1 MKQMLPA
8 DAEPAP
14 YLGEQIRERLLR
26 DPRIGELDLHVS
38 VDGRSVIVTGHVST
52 DDRRRAVSEAL
63 DEFLPDHDVR
73 NETTVSVYPE
83 APEEIP

>member
-1 MKQMLPA
+1 MTRS

-26 DPRIGELDLHVS
+26 DPQVGELDIHVA
-38 VDGRSVIVTGHVST
+38 VDGRSVVVTGHVST
-52 DDRRRAVSEAL
+52 QERREAISRAL

-73 NETTVSVYPE
+73 NDTTVSVYPE
-83 APEEIP
+83 APESTVP